1 MMFSAESCAS
11 IGCGPQRNWVR
22 IRAAQRL
29 RLGKQEAGAW
39 LAATRRGFVY
49 WHSVPAKG
57 QRVGS
62 LLKVVAAGSFEEKS
76 AIEFAAGC
84 ASRRAKCAALE
95 MIPSSSRRGQNVAS
109 DASTGRDERIPERGS
124 SF

>member
-29 RLGKQEAGAW
+29 RLGKQEAGAQ

-62 LLKVVAAGSFEEKS
+62 LLKVIAAGSFEEKS
-76 AIEFAAGC
+76 ANAFAAEC
-84 ASRRAKCAALE
+84 ASRRARCAALE
-95 MIPSSSRRGQNVAS
+95 TVPSSSSERPECRKRRQH
-109 DASTGRDERIPERGS
+109 RKR
-124 SF
+124 